1 MNIAARLNAP
11 NRPWTSTTLTIRRS
25 SQRHI
30 IITATDKHGAYYTI
44 QLRPQQAIRL
54 ANDIADSLEGGHQ

>member
-11 NRPWTSTTLTIRRS
+11 NRPWTSATLTTRRS
-25 SQRHI
+25 PQRHI
-30 IITATDKHGAYYTI
+30 IITATDKHGEYYII

-54 ANDIADSLEGGHQ
+54 ANDIADALEGAHP

>member
-11 NRPWTSTTLTIRRS
+11 NRPWTSTTLTTRRS
-25 SQRHI
+25 PQRHI
-30 IITATDKHGAYYTI
+30 IITATDKNGEYYII

-54 ANDIADSLEGGHQ
+54 ANDIADVLEGAHP